1 MKKIVLL
8 ILAAVALCSCSKD
21 SDTPFIGTLKDGRYV
36 FYGQNYT
43 VLIGTGY
50 KDGWSYE
57 TNCYPG
63 YITITDMTTGEY
75 VFNQINEIEYI
86 QEKDGENLYN
96 GWGYKNG
103 LSILCVPTSEDEF
116 MGVVVSNSS
125 EIQLPDRMDFT
136 LID

>member
-8 ILAAVALCSCSKD
+8 ILAVFALCACSKD
-21 SDTPFIGTLKDGRYV
+21 SDGPFIGTLKDGRYV
-36 FYGQNYT
+36 FYGQNYA

-50 KDGWSYE
+50 KDGWNYE

-63 YITITDMTTGEY
+63 YITITDMATGEY

-86 QEKDGENLYN
+86 QRKDGENTFN

-103 LSILCVPTSEDEF
+103 LTILCVPTSEKEF
-116 MGVVVSNSS
+116 MGIVLSNSS

-136 LID
+136 LMD